1 MENRD
6 RRLNDTAQHL
16 DGQIEKLRKLL
27 VKNPV
32 VSEIERE
39 IEDYFKDKNH
49 TTEQRDKLT
58 IALMA
63 EKITELDESLK
74 RQIKR

>member
-1 MENRD
+1 MGD
-6 RRLNDTAQHL
+6 RKLNETANFL
-16 DGQIEKLRKLL
+16 DGKIEQLKKMLI
-27 VKNPV
+27 KNPV
-32 VSEIERE
+32 VEEIEKE
-39 IEDYFKDKNH
+39 IDDYFKDKNH

-74 RQIKR
+74 RQIKK